1 MKNRLIQFVGISAA
15 LAAFGSRSLAF
26 HDKENEF
33 TAITKSLDTAIEAQK
48 SQAKKLADVEAA
60 LSLDGQRSKI
70 LGDVQGDVKKAL
82 EELEKTRKDHY
93 TLEERMHALQKA
105 HRVLEME
112 RRASFGNPIQ
122 AITHNEEK
130 SLRFLATVCKL
141 VHVPLSTSVAKRMA
155 DLEIKI
161 IGEDSSPGSNYI
173 NNELRND
180 IYSTLMTYGV
190 FNKFKVIR
198 TNTKETSLPLTT
210 ARPVAS
216 WVTTEGTGPSADST
230 KAGSLGSLT
239 MGELIANIPVS
250 LRLIEDA
257 DIDIVGDLINDLGE
271 AFAYAIDN
279 TLFNAETTNNATY
292 GGFNGIVNQAGVTTA
307 ASGNVSV
314 QTLDYDDFVD
324 AYAALDSGVIQRG
337 VAEWFMNPV
346 LLAVSAKIKD
356 STGRP
361 IFGTA
366 LDVPN
371 AKTIANIIGLPA
383 NPVGV
388 LASTNTTSTK
398 VAFVGDPMG
407 AAVGIRKDLAIESS
421 DHSGWVNATRDFR
434 GRLRAGVLVRKA
446 GAFRA
451 LRTAAP

>member
-1 MKNRLIQFVGISAA
+1 
-15 LAAFGSRSLAF
+15 
-26 HDKENEF
+26 
-33 TAITKSLDTAIEAQK
+33 
-48 SQAKKLADVEAA
+48 
-60 LSLDGQRSKI
+60 
-70 LGDVQGDVKKAL
+70 
-82 EELEKTRKDHY
+82 
-93 TLEERMHALQKA
+93 
-105 HRVLEME
+105 
-112 RRASFGNPIQ
+112 
-122 AITHNEEK
+122 
-130 SLRFLATVCKL
+130 
-141 VHVPLSTSVAKRMA
+141 MA
-155 DLEIKI
+155 DLEIKL

-180 IYSTLMTYGV
+180 IYSTLMTYGM
-190 FNKFKVIR
+190 FNKFKVVR

-216 WVTTEGTGPSADST
+216 WVTTEGTGPSADTT

-356 STGRP
+356 TTGRP

-421 DHSGWVNATRDFR
+421 DHSGWVNATRDVR

-451 LRTAAP
+451 LRTAAS

>member
-1 MKNRLIQFVGISAA
+1 MKNRIIQFVGITAA
-15 LAAFGSRSLAF
+15 LSAFGSRSLAF

-33 TAITKSLDTAIEAQK
+33 TQITKSLDTAIENQK
-48 SQAKKLADVEAA
+48 ALGKKVADVEAA
-60 LSLDGQRSKI
+60 LGLEGQRAKI
-70 LGDVQGDVKKAL
+70 LSDIQGDVKKAL
-82 EELEKTRKDHY
+82 EDLEKTKKDHY
-93 TLEERMHALQKA
+93 TIEERLHALTKA
-105 HRVLEME
+105 NRALELE
-112 RRASFGNPIQ
+112 RRASFGRPMD
-122 AITHNEEK
+122 AITRNEEK
-130 SLRFLATVCKL
+130 SLRFLATVCKH
-141 VHVPLSTSVAKRMA
+141 VNVPLSESVAKRMRE
-155 DLEIKI
+155 LEIKV

-180 IYSTLMTYGV
+180 IYTTLASYGV
-190 FNKFKVIR
+190 WNKFKVIR

-307 ASGNVSV
+307 VSGNVSV
-314 QTLDYDDFVD
+314 QTLDYDDFVS
-324 AYAALDSGVIQRG
+324 AYTALDAGVIQRG
-337 VAEWFMNPV
+337 VAQWFMNPT
-346 LLAVSAKIKD
+346 LLALATLIKD

-371 AKTIANIIGLPA
+371 AKTIASIIGLPV
-383 NPVGV
+383 NPVAV

-407 AAVGIRKDLAIESS
+407 AVVGIRRDLAIESS
-421 DHSGWVNATRDFR
+421 DHAGWANATRDFR

-451 LRTAAP
+451 LRTAAS